1 MEMRFCRDK
10 RWLPSQVLPT
20 SCCCVFSRFQGI
32 DFMSLVHART
42 HFSTQYLNEFLLPS
56 QLNLLDDGFIHF
68 AASESKVMPLPCS
81 SFLFSFFH
89 CLLNFRFVCN
99 NHANRSLSM
108 RMSITCVNLSIVSAN
123 LAWVKIFSAFTWD
136 LCIIYAF
143 RNSLRPN
150 ENFGFSMLDAST
162 PYRQYTF
169 HFEELKKNLL
179 TYEWFCIELNLNVIY
194 VVFGVLVCRKFP
206 WECFQHWDLENQ
218 WIGFDAKESN
228 ERQRERREKIQSS

>member
-1 MEMRFCRDK
+1 M
-10 RWLPSQVLPT
+10 
-20 SCCCVFSRFQGI
+20 
-32 DFMSLVHART
+32 
-42 HFSTQYLNEFLLPS
+42 
-56 QLNLLDDGFIHF
+56 
-68 AASESKVMPLPCS
+68 
-81 SFLFSFFH
+81 
-89 CLLNFRFVCN
+89 CN

-150 ENFGFSMLDAST
+150 ENFGFSMRDARRHIISI
-162 PYRQYTF
+162 
-169 HFEELKKNLL
+169 HSVSKNSRKTCDSILR

-194 VVFGVLVCRKFP
+194 VVFGVLVCRTFP

-228 ERQRERREKIQSS
+228 ERQRERREKNSAKLTTIINENHRRQS